1 MLPDDILIEIFDFY
15 VDGDF
20 KNEKIQDWMTL
31 VHVCRRWRI
40 IVFQSPRR
48 LNLRLVYTPLT
59 PPRALDI
66 WPPLHL
72 IIYDV
77 TRIDGEDVDDTIAA
91 LEHND
96 RVCQIRLIYR
106 SYSQIT
112 LVAESAAMLK
122 PFPELTHLE
131 IKFFDMTSDW
141 YDGPTLPDSFL
152 GGTAPRLQSL
162 ELTNISFPGLPK
174 LLLSAIHLV
183 KLDLSFKSLPGSG
196 YIITP
201 GAMATS
207 LSTLTNLEYLRI
219 HFGYPL
225 PTPEKR
231 RLPLLTRSI
240 LPILTTM
247 QFDGESGYLEEILAQ
262 IDAPLLN
269 KLFITL
275 DYQSLFD
282 TPQLF
287 QFINRKPTLR
297 SPEKGHIVFA
307 FRRIIINFPSQT
319 SAIGELCVRTS
330 CFDYF
335 LESELPQLSA
345 LVQVCTS
352 SLPPVSTLE
361 DLYIFDD
368 AQIDLLDDAGN
379 MLWLQL
385 LHPFASV
392 KNLFLCDEFVPR
404 IALALGELFGA
415 RTTEVLPNLENISLE
430 GLQPSGPLHEGIE
443 TFVAARQLTGHPV
456 AVSHWDKD
464 KKDAEYERP
473 YSDIYFSDIYD
484 L

>member
-15 VDGDF
+15 VDGDL

-77 TRIDGEDVDDTIAA
+77 TRIDGEDVDYTIAA
-91 LEHND
+91 LGHND
-96 RVCQIRLIYR
+96 RVRQIRLICR
-106 SYSQIT
+106 SFLRIT
-112 LVAESAAMLK
+112 CVAESRAMQK
-122 PFPELTHLE
+122 PFLELTHLE
-131 IKFFDMTSDW
+131 LKFFDITSTW
-141 YDGPTLPDSFL
+141 YNGPTLPDSFL

-174 LLLSAIHLV
+174 LLLSTTQLV
-183 KLDLSFKSLPGSG
+183 KLDLSFISLPGSG

-201 GAMATS
+201 EAMATS

-219 HFGYPL
+219 HFGYSL
-225 PTPEKR
+225 PAPERR
-231 RLPLLTRSI
+231 RLPQLTRSI
-240 LPILTTM
+240 LPILTMM
-247 QFDGESGYLEEILAQ
+247 QFDGDSGYLEEILAR
-262 IDAPLLN
+262 IDAPRLN
-269 KLFITL
+269 KMFITL

-297 SPEKGHIVFA
+297 SPEKGHIIFA
-307 FRRIIINFPSQT
+307 FRRIIIKFPSQT
-319 SAIGELCVRTS
+319 SALGELCLKTS
-330 CFDYF
+330 CFDCF
-335 LESELPQLSA
+335 RESELPQLSA
-345 LVQVCTS
+345 LPQVCTS

-361 DLYIFDD
+361 DLYILDD
-368 AQIDLLDDAGN
+368 SYSQLNVLDDAEN

-392 KNLFLCDEFVPR
+392 KNLFLCDEFVPH
-404 IALALGELFGA
+404 IAPALEELFGL
-415 RTTEVLPNLENISLE
+415 RTTEVLPTLENIFLE
-430 GLQPSGPLHEGIE
+430 GHQPSRPLHEGIE

-456 AVSHWDKD
+456 AVSHWDK
-464 KKDAEYERP
+464 KDAEYERP
-473 YSDIYFSDIYD
+473 SSDIYTSYSYF
-484 L
+484 